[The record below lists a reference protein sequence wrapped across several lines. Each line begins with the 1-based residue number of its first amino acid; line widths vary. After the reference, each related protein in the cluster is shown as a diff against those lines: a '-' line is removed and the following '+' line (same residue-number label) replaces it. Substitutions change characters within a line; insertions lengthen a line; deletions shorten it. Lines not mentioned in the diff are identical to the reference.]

1 MKTELLEKLLDAGFT
16 KDEIIQLARDEPI
29 TKPEVN
35 PEPEKKPEPET
46 KPETNPEPEQKPEP
60 EKKPEITSEPAK
72 NDETEKRLTSIE
84 KNISDLVKAIQLQNS
99 KHDSF
104 NNNPDSL
111 EDQTDKI
118 MESIIRP
125 EPARKDEKK

>member
-35 PEPEKKPEPET
+35 PESEVNPEPET
-46 KPETNPEPEQKPEP
+46 NPETNPEPEVKPEP
-60 EKKPEITSEPAK
+60 EKKPETNPEPAQ

-84 KNISDLVKAIQLQNS
+84 KNISDLVKAIQLQNL

-104 NNNPDSL
+104 NSNPDSL

-125 EPARKDEKK
+125 EPVGKDGIK

>member
-1 MKTELLEKLLDAGFT
+1 MRTELLEKLLDAGFT

-29 TKPEVN
+29 TQPEVN
-35 PEPEKKPEPET
+35 PETEKKT
-46 KPETNPEPEQKPEP
+46 ETNPEPV
-60 EKKPEITSEPAK
+60 K

-84 KNISDLVKAIQLQNS
+84 KNISDLVKTIQLQNL

-104 NNNPDSL
+104 NTNPDSL

>member
-29 TKPEVN
+29 TKPEPEKKPEVN
-35 PEPEKKPEPET
+35 PEPENKPE
-46 KPETNPEPEQKPEP
+46 PETNPEPEVKPEP
-60 EKKPEITSEPAK
+60 ETKAEPVQ
-72 NDETEKRLTSIE
+72 NNETEKRLTSIE
-84 KNISDLVKAIQLQNS
+84 KNISDLVKAIQLQNL
-99 KHDSF
+99 KRDSF
-104 NNNPDSL
+104 NNTPDSL

-125 EPARKDEKK
+125 EPARKEGSK

>member
-16 KDEIIQLARDEPI
+16 KDEIIQLARDEPL

-35 PEPEKKPEPET
+35 PEPETKPEPEKKT
-46 KPETNPEPEQKPEP
+46 ETNPEPETTPEPEKKPETNPEPV
-60 EKKPEITSEPAK
+60 K

-84 KNISDLVKAIQLQNS
+84 KGIADLIKAIQVSNI

-125 EPARKDEKK
+125 EPARKEEKK